1 MMQRVESEIARLIQ
15 EIEYD
20 EVTRLFGTLSGGK
33 RLRAKLILKIAPSSE
48 KAPLLAAIVEL
59 IHGASLLH
67 DDVIDEATLRRGVA
81 SVNATEGSKNAVMLG
96 DILYSK
102 AFSELVSFDRD
113 IAKIISSSVTALSKG
128 EMMDVKMAES
138 FNNDEEKYLEML
150 YLKTATLIEA
160 AAHAAAILAGKD
172 PLSHALYGR
181 NLGLSFQI
189 IDDILDITSDAA
201 TLGKPAMNDFVEG
214 KCTLP
219 YIYLYKVLNSDEQE
233 KLKSLH
239 AKLLSE
245 DESAWIRE
253 KMQEHKTVERSFEL
267 AQKLSDEAMNAM
279 REDEQLM
286 NILQTMIKRSY

>member
-1 MMQRVESEIARLIQ
+1 MHRVESEIARLIK

-20 EVTRLFGTLSGGK
+20 EVTQLFNTLSGGK
-33 RLRAKLILKIAPSSE
+33 RLRAKLILKIAPSSQ

-59 IHGASLLH
+59 IHAASLLH

-96 DILYSK
+96 DVLYSK
-102 AFSELVSFDRD
+102 AFSELVSFERD
-113 IAKIISSSVTALSKG
+113 IAKTISSSVTALSKG
-128 EMMDVKMAES
+128 EMMDVKMSQS
-138 FNNDEEKYLEML
+138 FNDDEEKYLEML

-160 AAHAAAILAGKD
+160 AARSAALLAGKD

-189 IDDILDITSDAA
+189 IDDILDITSDEA

-219 YIYLYKVLNSDEQE
+219 YIYLYKLLRGDEKE
-233 KLKSLH
+233 RLKSLH
-239 AKLLSE
+239 AKVLSE
-245 DESAWIRE
+245 DESLWIRT
-253 KMQEHKTVERSFEL
+253 KMQEHKTIERSFEL

-279 REDEQLM
+279 RDDAELI
-286 NILQTMIKRSY
+286 NILQTMIQRSY

>member
-1 MMQRVESEIARLIQ
+1 MQRVESEIERLIQ

-20 EVTRLFGTLSGGK
+20 EVTRLFSTLSGGK
-33 RLRAKLILKIAPSSE
+33 RLRAKLILKIAPSNDE
-48 KAPLLAAIVEL
+48 APLLAAIVEL
-59 IHGASLLH
+59 IHAASLLH

-102 AFSELVSFDRD
+102 AFSSLVSFDRD
-113 IAKIISSSVTALSKG
+113 IAKVIASSVTALSKG

-138 FNNDEEKYLEML
+138 FNDDEDKYLEML

-160 AAHAAAILAGKD
+160 AAHGAAILAGKD

-189 IDDILDITSDAA
+189 IDDILDITSDEA

-219 YIYLYKVLNSDEQE
+219 YIYLYRVLSGDDKER
-233 KLKSLH
+233 LKSLH
-239 AKLLSE
+239 AKVLSE
-245 DESAWIRE
+245 DESAWIRD
-253 KMQEHKTVERSFEL
+253 KMQEHKSIEKSFEL

-279 REDEQLM
+279 RDDEQLI